1 MFFNAFKDLQKSA
14 TVPPKS
20 KLLHERL
27 FNRFINK
34 ENIFINE
41 DKNLTPEKYHRN
53 LSW

>member
-1 MFFNAFKDLQKSA
+1 MLLKIFKKVRLS
-14 TVPPKS
+14 PPKS
-20 KLLHERL
+20 KLLQERL

-53 LSW
+53 LSC